1 MSTKQRENSF
11 EIKLKAVELYLEKN
25 IGSTTIA
32 KELGLTDGRR
42 VMLWI
47 KRYKEFGEDGL
58 KERRG
63 AVKGLSK
70 GRKRSKELTLE
81 EENLRLRAEVE
92 YLKKL
97 IQVERL

>member
-1 MSTKQRENSF
+1 MSRKQKENSF
-11 EIKLKAVELYLEKN
+11 EIKLKAVKLYLDKN

-42 VMLWI
+42 VMLWV

-63 AVKGLSK
+63 ASK
-70 GRKRSKELTLE
+70 GVLKGRPRNKELSLE
-81 EENLRLRAEVE
+81 EENLRLKAEIE

>member
-1 MSTKQRENSF
+1 
-11 EIKLKAVELYLEKN
+11 
-25 IGSTTIA
+25 
-32 KELGLTDGRR
+32 
-42 VMLWI
+42 MLWV

-63 AVKGLSK
+63 SAKGLSK
-70 GRKRSKELTLE
+70 GRKRNRDLILE
-81 EENLRLRAEVE
+81 EENLRLKAEVE

>member
-1 MSTKQRENSF
+1 MK
-11 EIKLKAVELYLEKN
+11 K

-47 KRYKEFGEDGL
+47 KRYKEFGEAGL

-63 AVKGLSK
+63 AAKGLSK

-81 EENLRLRAEVE
+81 EENIRLKAEVE

-97 IQVERL
+97 LQVERL

>member
-1 MSTKQRENSF
+1 MSRKQKENSF
-11 EIKLKAVELYLEKN
+11 EIKLEAVKLYLEKN

-42 VMLWI
+42 VMLWV

-63 AVKGLSK
+63 AAKGLSK
-70 GRKRSKELTLE
+70 GRKRFKELTLE
-81 EENLRLRAEVE
+81 EENIRLKAEIE

-97 IQVERL
+97 LQVERL